1 MRGIKN
7 WNWPTTRCSSS
18 SKSMLAYLS
27 TWCKRNKCSLHVATR
42 SKTATSLV
50 SHARTSDTSSSSC
63 MRRRWKANRT
73 DMELHTSLTTARS
86 SWPVWLLREGSVSD
100 TKLTGELCG
109 RNVNSA
115 SNLWTKCSTWNK
127 FFYKN
132 FWFKG
137 YFIFYETLEYSKWNK
152 AIKVFESSLKKLTQR
167 WRNKQFREVPWHFL
181 NGRQI
186 TQIFLILSK
195 EPYKR

>member
-1 MRGIKN
+1 MRMRGIKKC
-7 WNWPTTRCSSS
+7 NWPTTRCSSS
-18 SKSMLAYLS
+18 AKSMLAYLS

-115 SNLWTKCSTWNK
+115 SNLWTKCSTWNT
-127 FFYKN
+127 FFHKI

-137 YFIFYETLEYSKWNK
+137 YFIFYETLKYSKWNK

-181 NGRQI
+181 NGR
-186 TQIFLILSK
+186 
-195 EPYKR
+195 

>member
-1 MRGIKN
+1 MQSSFLCQRIWIKKLKFGGEFSILILLMGMRGIKN
-7 WNWPTTRCSSS
+7 WHWPTTRCSSS
-18 SKSMLAYLS
+18 AKSMIAYLS

-109 RNVNSA
+109 RNLNSA

-127 FFYKN
+127 FFHKN

-137 YFIFYETLEYSKWNK
+137 YFILFFYETLEYGKRNK
-152 AIKVFESSLKKLTQR
+152 APT
-167 WRNKQFREVPWHFL
+167 H
-181 NGRQI
+181 
-186 TQIFLILSK
+186 
-195 EPYKR
+195 